1 MRTHPF
7 HDNGFYIVFAYSSRK
22 KDCESW
28 GSIFRPDYKKC
39 DGISRL
45 SNAFCGELLLT
56 HTGENLL
63 KSNCVSLMKVQ
74 QSGNGKLCFRYAAVA
89 LNALCL

>member
-1 MRTHPF
+1 MRNLGIDFPAGIQKY
-7 HDNGFYIVFAYSSRK
+7 D
-22 KDCESW
+22 E
-28 GSIFRPDYKKC
+28 
-39 DGISRL
+39 ISRL
-45 SNAFCGELLLT
+45 SNTFCGELVLT

-89 LNALCL
+89 LNVPSL

>member
-1 MRTHPF
+1 MRKLRIDFP
-7 HDNGFYIVFAYSSRK
+7 A
-22 KDCESW
+22 
-28 GSIFRPDYKKC
+28 
-39 DGISRL
+39 GIQKYDELSRL
-45 SNAFCGELLLT
+45 SNTFCGELLLT

-89 LNALCL
+89 LNVPFL

>member
-1 MRTHPF
+1 MR
-7 HDNGFYIVFAYSSRK
+7 NL
-22 KDCESW
+22 
-28 GSIFRPDYKKC
+28 
-39 DGISRL
+39 GIDFPTGIQKYDEFSRL

-74 QSGNGKLCFRYAAVA
+74 QSGNGMLCFRYAIVTLSAPY
-89 LNALCL
+89 L

>member
-1 MRTHPF
+1 MRKLGIDFPA
-7 HDNGFYIVFAYSSRK
+7 GIQ
-22 KDCESW
+22 
-28 GSIFRPDYKKC
+28 KC
-39 DGISRL
+39 DEFSRL

-74 QSGNGKLCFRYAAVA
+74 QSGNGMLCFRYAIVTLSAPY
-89 LNALCL
+89 L